1 MRRLCLL
8 FALPAALAAAAGFP
22 DPPDTEK
29 SPLPRMDAEQTARSM
44 RLPEGFN
51 AGVFAA
57 EPDVRQPI
65 GACFDSRGRLWVAEN
80 YTYAENPKRWDTNL
94 RDRILIFED
103 KDGDGRSDAR
113 RVFWESGTYL
123 TSIEH
128 GFGGVWALCAPN
140 LLFIPDRDGDDVPDG
155 EPEVILDGW
164 NYKTIGHNIV
174 NGLRWGPDGWLYGR
188 HGITDNSLVGAPGT
202 PEAGRT
208 RLNTAI
214 WRLHPVTRRFEVVC
228 HGGTNPWGF
237 DWNDHGALFFTN
249 TVIGHLWHAIPGAYY
264 RRMFGSHLN
273 PYVYEIIEQTA
284 DHFHWD
290 TGAEKWSDL
299 RDKPMSSKT
308 DALGGGHAHVGG
320 MIYLGDNW
328 PAPYRDQIFTCNLHG
343 NRINCDRIERLG
355 CGYVGRHQPDF
366 LFAQDRWFRGI
377 DLMYG
382 PDGGVFVLDWSD
394 AGECHDNDGVHRSSG
409 RIYKITYSEPK
420 RIGPFDLTKSGN
432 SDLVQY
438 LMHPNDWWVR
448 QARKVLQERAARGDD
463 LGEVKRRLRTLYAA
477 ASDVPH
483 RLRLMWAL
491 NAVGAAGEPWL
502 ASQLDDDNEHVRI
515 AAIRLLGD
523 LLDPQSSRPPAAS
536 TTAQFA
542 RMAGEDP
549 SGLVRL
555 HLASVMQRLP
565 NRERWTI
572 ARNLAAHAGD
582 AGDRQQPL
590 MIWYGIEP
598 AVPENPKAALDLIS
612 KTAIP
617 TLRRLVARRLTE
629 EIERQPEAV
638 NELVA
643 MLAREA
649 NGREDIVQGMAEA
662 LMGWSK
668 APKPAGWEAA
678 ATALSKIES
687 EKLKSAVRGL
697 SLVFGSGRAA
707 RELYEIVK
715 DAEADANARRNALD
729 SLLRNPTGELL
740 PLLKPLVN
748 DKVLAIEAIRGLA
761 NYDDASVPRWLINS
775 WSRKEEA
782 KSAIVDTLT
791 SRPSYARALFDAIQA
806 GSLPRSA
813 ILPHQARQ
821 IRNLGDRALTESLA
835 SVWGEV
841 RESPEARK
849 LEIAKWKDILSAKAI
864 ASANPAEGRLVFNQA
879 CAACH
884 KLFGQ
889 GGAVAPDLTGA
900 DRGNVDFLL
909 QNILDPN
916 AILPNDFRLTI
927 FKLKDGRVLAGV
939 IAEQTEKTL
948 TIQTAA
954 DRQLVERANIA
965 ESNTAAVS
973 LMPEGLL
980 PALGEDKARQL
991 FAYLMSKNQVDLP
1004 R

>member
-1 MRRLCLL
+1 MRRLILL
-8 FALPAALAAAAGFP
+8 VALPALLAAAADFP

-65 GACFDSRGRLWVAEN
+65 GACFDTRGRLWVAEN

-94 RDRILIFED
+94 RDRILILED
-103 KDGDGRSDAR
+103 KDGDGRSDGR
-113 RVFWESGTYL
+113 KVFWENGTYL

-140 LLFIPDRDGDDVPDG
+140 LLFIPDRNDDDVPDG

-164 NYKTIGHNIV
+164 NYRTIGHNIV

-188 HGITDNSLVGAPGT
+188 HGITDNSLVGTPGT

-237 DWNDHGALFFTN
+237 DWNDHGDLFFTN
-249 TVIGHLWHAIPGAYY
+249 TVIGHLWHAVPGAYY

-355 CGYVGRHQPDF
+355 CGYVGRHQPDI
-366 LFAQDRWFRGI
+366 LFAQDKWFRGI

-420 RIGPFDLTKSGN
+420 RIVPFDLARAGN
-432 SDLVQY
+432 SDLVQF

-483 RLRLMWAL
+483 KLRLMWAL
-491 NAVGAAGEPWL
+491 HAVGAAGEPWL
-502 ASQLDDDNEHVRI
+502 ANQLEDDNEHVRV

-523 LLDPQSSRPPAAS
+523 RLDPQSGQPAAS
-536 TTAQFA
+536 STTARFA
-542 RMAGEDP
+542 TMAREDP

-565 NRERWTI
+565 NRERWNI

-598 AVPENPKAALDLIS
+598 AVPENPKAALELIAS
-612 KTAIP
+612 TQM
-617 TLRRLVARRLTE
+617 TTVRRLVARRLTE
-629 EIERQPEAV
+629 EIERQPEVV

-643 MLAREA
+643 MLAGKA
-649 NGREDIVQGMAEA
+649 DGRGDIVHGMSEA

-668 APKPAGWEAA
+668 APKPAKWDAA
-678 ATALSKIES
+678 VAALANVES
-687 EKLKSAVRGL
+687 EKLTAAVRGL

-715 DAEADANARRNALD
+715 DAEGDANARRNALD
-729 SLLRNPTGELL
+729 NLLRNPTDELL

-748 DKVLAIEAIRGLA
+748 DKVLAIQAIRGLA

-791 SRPSYARALFDAIQA
+791 SRRSYARELLDAIQA
-806 GSLPRSA
+806 GTLPRSA

-821 IRNLGDRALTESLA
+821 IRNLGDRTLTETLA

-864 ASANPAEGRLVFNQA
+864 ASANPSEGRLVFNQA

-884 KLFGQ
+884 KLYGQ

-927 FKLKDGRVLAGV
+927 FKLKDGRVIAGV
-939 IAEQTEKTL
+939 IAEQTEKML

-954 DRQLVERANIA
+954 DRQLVERASIA

-1004 R
+1004 K